1 MERLISLCAGLILLP
16 EMSLF
21 HALHSY
27 LGGVKVMGLFLAI
40 SDSSFEGQ
48 IILVEQPEGS

>member
-1 MERLISLCAGLILLP
+1 MERSINLCAGLILLP

-21 HALHSY
+21 PALHSY

-40 SDSSFEGQ
+40 SDSSFVGQ
-48 IILVEQPEGS
+48 IILVGQSEGS

>member
-1 MERLISLCAGLILLP
+1 MERSISLCAGLILLL

-21 HALHSY
+21 PALHSY
-27 LGGVKVMGLFLAI
+27 LGGVKVMDLFLAI

-48 IILVEQPEGS
+48 IVQVE